1 MKKVTSLLFEIVRV
15 LVRFDHV
22 ASFIVNA
29 DHSTMCDCTMI
40 AGRNR
45 SFLLIRKFVISCSK
59 ENRNGNHSS
68 RAFDQRPGGEGVRGA
83 FFGRSNRNVVGQT
96 AIQTDRGLVLEH
108 NPGPE
113 HGVVKLRVI
122 ELVPNKRVEWEC
134 ISFHPKSSPA
144 SAWTGT
150 HFVFELSERTDS
162 SPAGR
167 DQVRMT
173 TVDFQ
178 QVGYDERSE
187 YFESNKT
194 AWGEVLQNLK
204 RVVESPRS

>member
-1 MKKVTSLLFEIVRV
+1 MATIHHELSINAPVAKVYEALSL
-15 LVRFDHV
+15 
-22 ASFIVNA
+22 A
-29 DHSTMCDCTMI
+29 DQIGTWWD
-40 AGRNR
+40 
-45 SFLLIRKFVISCSK
+45 K
-59 ENRNGNHSS
+59 
-68 RAFDQRPGGEGVRGA
+68 
-83 FFGRSNRNVVGQT
+83 QT